1 VRLMIGLLYYVVT
14 GVIALALL
22 RNFLNARDTRKMIL
36 YAAVSI
42 PFILRVL
49 RIK

>member
-1 VRLMIGLLYYVVT
+1 MRVLIGLLYYMVT
-14 GVIALALL
+14 GIIALVLL

-36 YAAVSI
+36 YVAVLI

>member
-1 VRLMIGLLYYVVT
+1 MRVLIGLLYCMVT
-14 GVIALALL
+14 GIIALVLL

>member
-1 VRLMIGLLYYVVT
+1 MRTLIGVLYYMMT
-14 GVIALALL
+14 GVIALVLIRSFL
-22 RNFLNARDTRKMIL
+22 RTKDARKMVL
-36 YAAVSI
+36 YAAVLI